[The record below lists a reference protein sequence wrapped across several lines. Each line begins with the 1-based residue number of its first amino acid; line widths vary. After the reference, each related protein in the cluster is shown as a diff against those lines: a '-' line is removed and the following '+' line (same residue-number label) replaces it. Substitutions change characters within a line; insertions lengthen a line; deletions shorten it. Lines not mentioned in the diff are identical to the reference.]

1 MWGGDAWLSTS
12 LSVPPSPTHAVC
24 FPTTSSW
31 ETRWVSALQSHSAVL
46 DRAPRTHRR
55 PEVLTHMG
63 RVCWVLLETLPGC
76 TRTFAQHYLPKWD
89 PKAHVLLLM
98 LSKDLDSSV
107 SHRRKKLR
115 MLF

>member
-1 MWGGDAWLSTS
+1 MWGGDAWLSTM
-12 LSVPPSPTHAVC
+12 LSVPPSPAHAVC

-31 ETRWVSALQSHSAVL
+31 ETRWVPALQSPGAVL
-46 DRAPRTHRR
+46 DRAPRIHWR
-55 PEVLTHMG
+55 PEVLTHVG
-63 RVCWVLLETLPGC
+63 RVCWVLLETPPGC
-76 TRTFAQHYLPKWD
+76 TWTFAQRYLPKWD
-89 PKAHVLLLM
+89 QKAHVLLLM